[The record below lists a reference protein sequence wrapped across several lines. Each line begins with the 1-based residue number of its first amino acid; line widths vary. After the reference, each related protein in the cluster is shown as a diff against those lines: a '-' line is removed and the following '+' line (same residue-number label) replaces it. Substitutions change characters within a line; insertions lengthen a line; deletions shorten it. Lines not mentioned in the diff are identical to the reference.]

1 MRLALEIDVE
11 HTLTCGQ
18 AFRWRRQGDQW
29 LGIVE
34 GRAVRLRQLEDGVE
48 AQGWEREALLR
59 YLRADD
65 DLDSIYA
72 EIGRDPLV
80 AACVDRLH
88 GLRLLRQRPW
98 ECAASFILAT
108 NANIP
113 RITKM
118 VETVCRTFGERVE
131 DDLYSFPSPR
141 QILDRQEEAKVCGLG
156 YRCGRFVEF
165 AKLAEEGGLEG
176 LEDLP
181 YEECV
186 RRLVDMPGIGNKVAD
201 CVALFSL
208 DHLQAFPIDV
218 RIEGILLREYGMR
231 GTYKKLSAAARE
243 RFGPYAGYAQEY
255 LYHGLSGL
263 PSSPGTRTPA
273 P

>member
-1 MRLALEIDVE
+1 MKLALDIDVG

-18 AFRWRRQGDQW
+18 AFRWRRQGGWW
-29 LGIVE
+29 LGVVR
-34 GRAVRLRQLEDGVE
+34 GRPVRLRQLDDGVE
-48 AQGWEREALLR
+48 GQGWGREELLR
-59 YLRADD
+59 YLRSDD
-65 DLDSIYA
+65 DLDAIYA
-72 EIGRDPLV
+72 DIGRDPLV
-80 AACVDRLH
+80 AACVAHLP
-88 GLRLLRQRPW
+88 GLRLLRQEPW

-118 VETVCRTFGERVE
+118 VETVCRTFGTRL
-131 DDLYSFPSPR
+131 DDELYAFPTPR
-141 QILDRQEEAKVCGLG
+141 QILDGHEKAASCGLG

-165 AKLAEEGGLEG
+165 ARLAEGGGLDG
-176 LEDLP
+176 LEEMP

-208 DHLQAFPIDV
+208 DHLEAFPIDV
-218 RIEGILLREYGMR
+218 RIESILEQEYGIR
-231 GTYKKLSAAARE
+231 GTYKKLSAVARA